1 MKEYIIYSRMYTEDG
16 GSFILYASDDYEY
29 GTNFIKREDEKYHK
43 ITKFPTVNSA
53 IIWWRAYMEWIYS
66 EYGAWATLYKYS
78 KNPIVDVG
86 EIINGDVSKP
96 LAVHRLM
103 LCDSPLNKPDP
114 KTMTEEEK
122 EEYKRII
129 EHERVIKGAIES
141 ITREAR
147 IANALEE
154 KKKKR
159 TRKN

>member
-29 GTNFIKREDEKYHK
+29 GTNFIKREDEKFHK

-66 EYGAWATLYKYS
+66 TLYKYS
-78 KNPIVDVG
+78 KNPVVDVG

-122 EEYKRII
+122 MDYKRII
-129 EHERVIKGAIES
+129 ENERVIREARES

-154 KKKKR
+154 KKR